1 MNHNEF
7 LIVDDEPDICWAL
20 EHLLTSKGLPCQTAL
35 TAQAALDLMENQRF
49 HLAFVDVTLP
59 DMNGIELARR
69 LRQMDPFIRLVFVSG
84 YLAENAAAVAQL
96 QEEGLLQACITKPFL
111 HQEILGVIE
120 SFAAAEAGR

>member
-20 EHLLTSKGLPCQTAL
+20 EHLLTANGLPCQTAL
-35 TAQAALDLMENQRF
+35 TAQAALDLMTNQRF

-84 YLAENAAAVAQL
+84 YLAANAAAVAQI
-96 QEEGLLQACITKPFL
+96 QEEGLLYACITKPFL
-111 HQEILGVIE
+111 HQEILGAIE
-120 SFAAAEAGR
+120 SFAAAEA